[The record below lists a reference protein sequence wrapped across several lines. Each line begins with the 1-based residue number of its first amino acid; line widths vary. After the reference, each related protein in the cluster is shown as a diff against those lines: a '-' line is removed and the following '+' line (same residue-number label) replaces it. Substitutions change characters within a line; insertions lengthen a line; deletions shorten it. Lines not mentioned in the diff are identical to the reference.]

1 MGLFDFVTN
10 AGSKLGGKIF
20 EVVNDTPDVVESTV
34 TPEQIAQARAKSI
47 SSNIEESGV
56 LVQNLNVTV
65 SGEKATLEG
74 KVGTQ
79 GCSEKLTLIAGNQ
92 YGVAQVD
99 CQLEVANPE
108 PEAQFYTVQSGDT
121 LGKIAKQFYG
131 NASEYPKI
139 FEANKPMLSDPD
151 KIFVGQ
157 NLRVPV

>member
-1 MGLFDFVTN
+1 MSLFDFVKD

-20 EVVNDTPDVVESTV
+20 DVTHDQPELTSTAVPPEVIA
-34 TPEQIAQARAKSI
+34 EQRAKSI
-47 SSNIEESGV
+47 ADNIEESGV
-56 LVQNLNVTV
+56 LVQNLGVAV
-65 SGEKATLEG
+65 DGDKATLTG

-79 GCSEKLTLIAGNQ
+79 TCSEKLTLIAGNQ
-92 YGVAQVD
+92 FGVSQVD

-131 NASEYPKI
+131 DAGQYPKI
-139 FEANKPMLSDPD
+139 FEANKPMLQDPD

-157 NLRVPV
+157 NLRIPA